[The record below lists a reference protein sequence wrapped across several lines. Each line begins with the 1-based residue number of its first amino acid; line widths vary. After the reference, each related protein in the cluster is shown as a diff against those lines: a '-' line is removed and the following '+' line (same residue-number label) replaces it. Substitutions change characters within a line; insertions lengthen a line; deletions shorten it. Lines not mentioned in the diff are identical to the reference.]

1 MAIKRKASAAK
12 ASRSYLSEN
21 PIKCTILAVFLL
33 LALIGLLLS
42 RTVKINYDLSD
53 YLGED
58 TETSI
63 ALDIMTEEFGM
74 TGNVQVMLS
83 DIDEKTARE
92 VKDLLSKIEGA
103 LTVSFSVDDPKSYKD
118 GKALYTILVDGE
130 DHSDTAKNLIS

>member
-1 MAIKRKASAAK
+1 MAIKKKATTAK
-12 ASRSYLSEN
+12 VSRGYLSEN
-21 PIKCTILAVFLL
+21 PIKCTILAIFLL

-42 RTVKINYDLSD
+42 RSVKINYDLSD
-53 YLGED
+53 YLADD

-92 VKDLLSKIEGA
+92 VKD
-103 LTVSFSVDDPKSYKD
+103 
-118 GKALYTILVDGE
+118 IL
-130 DHSDTAKNLIS
+130 